1 MPQTRT
7 LLPDQLERSVYPARQ
22 KKIRLHIRNRVR
34 CSFGNSINQQEASH
48 VAKRVKVRWS
58 AGRNYRDPNDVVEV
72 PDDATDEEIEKA
84 LGGRHGK
91 LEPMVTASA
100 KASDETSI
108 VLARD
113 PRGKLKISIPPAA
126 EAVVPP
132 LTDEAA
138 LICRGCSD
146 GEPFSSGMGRR
157 HTIFARR

>member
-1 MPQTRT
+1 
-7 LLPDQLERSVYPARQ
+7 
-22 KKIRLHIRNRVR
+22 
-34 CSFGNSINQQEASH
+34 

-100 KASDETSI
+100 KVSDETSI

-113 PRGKLKISIPPAA
+113 PRGKLKISIPPPV
-126 EAVVPP
+126 EVVAP
-132 LTDEAA
+132 
-138 LICRGCSD
+138 R
-146 GEPFSSGMGRR
+146 
-157 HTIFARR
+157 

>member
-1 MPQTRT
+1 
-7 LLPDQLERSVYPARQ
+7 
-22 KKIRLHIRNRVR
+22 
-34 CSFGNSINQQEASH
+34 

-100 KASDETSI
+100 KVSDETSI

-113 PRGKLKISIPPAA
+113 LRGKLKIHVPPTA
-126 EAVVPP
+126 EAAVP
-132 LTDEAA
+132 
-138 LICRGCSD
+138 R
-146 GEPFSSGMGRR
+146 
-157 HTIFARR
+157 

>member
-1 MPQTRT
+1 MALNGDMRAISNEVRPATAVVKIR
-7 LLPDQLERSVYPARQ
+7 LPCKSANAEWLNQPIRSSVVYPAGQ
-22 KKIRLHIRNRVR
+22 NKTRLHIRNRVR

-108 VLARD
+108 VLARG
-113 PRGKLKISIPPAA
+113 PRGKLKIGIPLAA
-126 EAVVPP
+126 KVVTP
-132 LTDEAA
+132 
-138 LICRGCSD
+138 S
-146 GEPFSSGMGRR
+146 
-157 HTIFARR
+157 